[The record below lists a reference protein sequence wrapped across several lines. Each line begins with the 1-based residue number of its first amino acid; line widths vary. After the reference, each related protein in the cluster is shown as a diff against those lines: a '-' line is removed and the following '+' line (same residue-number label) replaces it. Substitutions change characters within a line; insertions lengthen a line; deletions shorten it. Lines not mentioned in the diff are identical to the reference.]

1 MFVISHRNR
10 NICSSLYGIANGGK
24 TRRKREDK
32 RRGRRKEE
40 KVYVYAEQRS
50 SSITHTD
57 DKKVIRQDM

>member
-24 TRRKREDK
+24 TRRRKREDK
-32 RRGRRKEE
+32 RRGRRREE
-40 KVYVYAEQRS
+40 KVYVYAEQR
-50 SSITHTD
+50 SITHTD